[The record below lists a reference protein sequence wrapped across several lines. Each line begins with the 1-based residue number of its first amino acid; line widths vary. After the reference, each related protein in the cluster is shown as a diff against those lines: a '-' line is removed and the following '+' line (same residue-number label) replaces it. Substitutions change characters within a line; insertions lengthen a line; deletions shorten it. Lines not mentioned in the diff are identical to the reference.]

1 MFDKTEL
8 LSTVLVLKIILLK
21 PTLTLLHCEFH
32 VWKFIITLE
41 RCNGNFS
48 SVIHDEWFLNVTL
61 SQKFKFS
68 FKTNKHTNQGN
79 LLNKWA
85 SVLLKQ
91 PLPICLVFPFQ
102 YVPQ

>member
-1 MFDKTEL
+1 MYGSLSL
-8 LSTVLVLKIILLK
+8 L
-21 PTLTLLHCEFH
+21 
-32 VWKFIITLE
+32 W
-41 RCNGNFS
+41 NGAMGTFPPLFMMS
-48 SVIHDEWFLNVTL
+48 GFLNVTL